1 MNALLQVDGL
11 SKAFGAN
18 RVLADVSFALKAGE
32 TLGLVGENGA
42 GKSTLTN
49 IIAGALKADSGVM
62 MLDGNAYRPVD
73 PAQARRMGVAL
84 AHQETAVF
92 PDLTVAE
99 TILFGREP
107 RGRTGLIR
115 QDALHR
121 RAAELIEEVG
131 FPLSA
136 TRLVR
141 ELTAA
146 ERQMT
151 EILRAV
157 SERPRLLMLD
167 EPTASLSAQESRNL
181 FALIENLKR
190 QGAGVLFISHRL
202 DEVGAICDR
211 VIVLKA
217 GVLTLDAARG
227 DFDREAMI
235 RAMVGRKLADIFPPR
250 PAQAER
256 RPRLV
261 VEEAGAPPGLK
272 PISFRIGAGEILGFA
287 GLEGQGQQP
296 LARALAGI
304 APFKRGRLR
313 LDDQEIRVS
322 GPGAA
327 IRAGIASIPDDRKL
341 EGLALDMPLRA
352 NVSLFAILQRARFG
366 FLPFKHE
373 RDFAEAARR
382 RFAIRATSIEQPVR
396 ELSGGNQQ
404 KVVFAKWLSRPPKL
418 LVLYEPTKGVDVAA
432 KAEIYRLIG
441 ELAESGVAIAL
452 ISSDML
458 ELLGL
463 SDRVSVLYGGA
474 IVGSLTRAEASEEA
488 IMRLAAGPA
497 TATSLVAA

>member
-11 SKAFGAN
+11 SKAFGTN
-18 RVLADVSFALKAGE
+18 RVLADVSFALKTGE

-49 IIAGALKADSGVM
+49 IIAGALKADAGGM
-62 MLDGNAYRPVD
+62 MLDGTAYRPVD

-107 RGRTGLIR
+107 RGWIGLIR

-121 RAAELIEEVG
+121 RAAELIAEVG
-131 FPLSA
+131 FSLSA

-190 QGAGVLFISHRL
+190 EGTGVLFISHRL

-211 VIVLKA
+211 VIVLKDGA
-217 GVLTLDAARG
+217 LTLDAARG
-227 DFDREAMI
+227 DFDRETMI

-256 RPRLV
+256 RPRLIV
-261 VEEAGAPPGLK
+261 NEAWAPGLK

-304 APFKRGRLR
+304 APFKRGGLR
-313 LDDQEIRVS
+313 LDDRDIRVS
-322 GPGAA
+322 SPAAA

-373 RDFAEAARR
+373 RAFAEDARR
-382 RFAIRATSIEQPVR
+382 RFAIRATSVEQPVR

-404 KVVFAKWLSRPPKL
+404 KVVFAKWLSRPPNL
-418 LVLYEPTKGVDVAA
+418 LVLHEPTKGVDVAA
-432 KAEIYRLIG
+432 KAEIYGLVG
-441 ELAESGVAIAL
+441 ELAEAGAAIAL

-463 SDRVSVLYGGA
+463 SDRISVLYGGA
-474 IVGSLTRAEASEEA
+474 IIGSLTRAEASEEA

-497 TATSLVAA
+497 TATPLVAA